1 MKVTKLTYDVIDEL
15 EAVRRVLDRRYH
27 EDISEE
33 EFDRLGEVAEYIY
46 KALDLIL

>member
-15 EAVRRVLDRRYH
+15 EAVRRVLVRRYH

-33 EFDRLGEVAEYIY
+33 EFERLEEVAEYIY